1 MLTATQISFV
11 NTISSDVS
19 EPVFRASSSN
29 SVSNSVNRVND
40 ASVVN
45 TVYNSSISFAT
56 WHSRLGHPTIDTM
69 KLVFKLCNLP
79 IINKIGSNFRS
90 HCCIGKS
97 HGLPSSPSL
106 SVYSTPLELIYTD
119 LWGPSPVVSSN
130 GYRYYVT
137 FVDAHTRFT
146 WLYLLKSKS
155 DTSYF

>member
-1 MLTATQISFV
+1 MLIAFTNSLICFSHLDSNSSLSFTV
-11 NTISSDVS
+11 NTIASDVS

-29 SVSNSVNRVND
+29 SVPNSVNRVND

-79 IINKIGSNFRS
+79 IIHKTGSDFCS
-90 HCCIGKS
+90 QCFIGKS
-97 HGLPSSPSL
+97 HRLPSSLSL
-106 SVYSTPLELIYTD
+106 SVYSPPVELIYSD
-119 LWGPSPVVSSN
+119 LWGPSPIVSST

-137 FVDAHTRFT
+137 FVDAHN
-146 WLYLLKSKS
+146 
-155 DTSYF
+155 